1 MTWQAEQNYRSH
13 VTQKLSDYLSAHKF
27 FVKTNNNSVE
37 IECHRA
43 QVVSALPL
51 QQFYCPVSERT
62 NKDADLLPRLL
73 RKI

>member
-1 MTWQAEQNYRSH
+1 MTWQAEQNYQSH

-27 FVKTNNNSVE
+27 FVKTNNNPVE

-51 QQFYCPVSERT
+51 QQFYCPGQ
-62 NKDADLLPRLL
+62 
-73 RKI
+73 